1 MNRNAEKLNS
11 FSSGLIGLAVRVL
24 VAAGLILVLARGM
37 AVAYRFGYSA
47 FYEQGKDAPPGKNI
61 YVTIPEGMDLWEAS
75 ELLLKRGV
83 ADNVWALRLQA
94 LFFDLE
100 VQPGRYQLNSS
111 ETAEELLRQLDAGPE
126 TAEETDKK

>member
-24 VAAGLILVLARGM
+24 VAAGLLLVLARGM

-61 YVTIPEGMDLWEAS
+61 YVDVYKRQFRRWRCRSVSLRHLRKQRS
-75 ELLLKRGV
+75 CLLYTSM
-83 ADNVWALRLQA
+83 AI
-94 LFFDLE
+94 
-100 VQPGRYQLNSS
+100 
-111 ETAEELLRQLDAGPE
+111 
-126 TAEETDKK
+126 